1 MHKFMKPEIYIQE
14 EQPTKN
20 VFCFFFFSLEKSFR
34 TLKLWKPYFS
44 QMQMKKKKKETFTK
58 INNELN
64 TVKPVNISRLSPL
77 DQFTN

>member
-1 MHKFMKPEIYIQE
+1 
-14 EQPTKN
+14 
-20 VFCFFFFSLEKSFR
+20 
-34 TLKLWKPYFS
+34 
-44 QMQMKKKKKETFTK
+44 MQMKKKKKETFTK